1 MATNNSNNNAEPRSL
16 SEAIE
21 RLERVTQSKSQE
33 IKDILGKDYSDL
45 CKAMDDLKPHLA
57 EITDKVTD
65 KLDTAKKSVETKVQ
79 ENPIATLAL
88 AGLAGLFIGWLFGR
102 QR

>member
-1 MATNNSNNNAEPRSL
+1 MATNNHSNNTEPKNL

-21 RLERVTQSKSQE
+21 RLERVTQNKSQE
-33 IKDILGKDYSDL
+33 IKDILGKDYADL
-45 CKAMDDLKPHLA
+45 RKAMDDLKPHLT
-57 EITDKVTD
+57 EITEQVSDR
-65 KLDTAKKSVETKVQ
+65 LDNAKKSVESKVQ
-79 ENPIATLAL
+79 ENPIATLAI